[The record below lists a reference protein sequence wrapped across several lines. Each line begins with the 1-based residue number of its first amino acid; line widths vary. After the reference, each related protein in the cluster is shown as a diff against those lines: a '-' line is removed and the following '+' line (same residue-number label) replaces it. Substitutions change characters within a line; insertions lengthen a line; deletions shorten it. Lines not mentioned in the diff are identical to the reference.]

1 MCLTVVRWRRI
12 MSMTREKILDVSL
25 ELFSQRGYS
34 AVSIRDICKR
44 VGIKESSVYYHF
56 ENKQNIFDV
65 LLDRFYEIAKGMMA
79 QLENG
84 LTEGY
89 NSFSDG
95 INTVSECFFEQYLM
109 NDFCNRIMRIMFIEQ
124 FNNESVRKLYQHW
137 LMDEPLNFQ
146 SKIFSV
152 LMSIGI
158 IPNCDSEYLAVKYY
172 APIYFYAQKWLFNG
186 ELTEESKEAFRIDAY
201 QHIQMFFGKIGGYN
215 G

>member
-1 MCLTVVRWRRI
+1 MNA
-12 MSMTREKILDVSL
+12 TREKILDVSL

-34 AVSIRDICKR
+34 AVSIRDICR
-44 VGIKESSVYYHF
+44 CVGIKESSVYYHF

-65 LLDRFYEIAKGMMA
+65 LLGRFSETAKGMML
-79 QLENG
+79 QLENS
-84 LTEGY
+84 LTDGQ

-95 INTVSECFFEQYLM
+95 INTVSDCFFEQYLM
-109 NDFCNRIMRIMFIEQ
+109 NDFCNKVMRIMFIEQ
-124 FNNESVRKLYQHW
+124 FNNENARKLYQHW

-146 SKIFSV
+146 RNIFSA
-152 LMSIGI
+152 LMSAEI
-158 IPNCDSEYLAVKYY
+158 ITNCDSEYLAVKYY

-201 QHIQMFFGKIGGYN
+201 KHIQMFFGEIGGCN

>member
-1 MCLTVVRWRRI
+1 MNTTKERI
-12 MSMTREKILDVSL
+12 LEVSL

-34 AVSIRDICKR
+34 AVSIRDICKS

-56 ENKQNIFDV
+56 ENKQNIFDI
-65 LLDRFYEIAKGMMA
+65 LLDRFSEIAKGMMA

-84 LTEGY
+84 VTEES

-95 INTVSECFFEQYLM
+95 INRVSNCFFEQYLM
-109 NDFCNRIMRIMFIEQ
+109 NDFCNRVMRIMFIEQ
-124 FNNESVRKLYQHW
+124 FNNENVRKLYQHW

-152 LMSIGI
+152 LISNGI
-158 IPNCDSEYLAVKYY
+158 IPNLRSEYLAIKYY

-186 ELTEESKEAFRIDAY
+186 ELTEESKEALRIDAY
-201 QHIQMFFGKIGGYN
+201 KHIQMFWREIGGYN

>member
-1 MCLTVVRWRRI
+1 MNTTKERI
-12 MSMTREKILDVSL
+12 LEVSL

-34 AVSIRDICKR
+34 AVSIRDICKS

-65 LLDRFYEIAKGMMA
+65 LLNRFSEIAKEMMA

-84 LTEGY
+84 VTEES

-95 INTVSECFFEQYLM
+95 INRVSNCFFEQYLM
-109 NDFCNRIMRIMFIEQ
+109 NDFCNRVIRIMFIEQ
-124 FNNESVRKLYQHW
+124 FNNENVRKLYQHW

-152 LMSIGI
+152 LISIGI
-158 IPNCDSEYLAVKYY
+158 IPNCHSDYLAVKYY

-201 QHIQMFFGKIGGYN
+201 KHIQMFWREIGGYN

>member
-1 MCLTVVRWRRI
+1 
-12 MSMTREKILDVSL
+12 MSTTREKILDVSL

-44 VGIKESSVYYHF
+44 VGIKESSIYYHF

-95 INTVSECFFEQYLM
+95 INTVSKCFFEQYLM

-186 ELTEESKEAFRIDAY
+186 ELTEESKEAFRIEAY
-201 QHIQMFFGKIGGYN
+201 KHIQMFFGEIGGCN

>member
-1 MCLTVVRWRRI
+1 MNTTKERI
-12 MSMTREKILDVSL
+12 LEVSL

-34 AVSIRDICKR
+34 AVSIRDISKS

-65 LLDRFYEIAKGMMA
+65 LLDRFSEIAKGMMN
-79 QLENG
+79 QLETG
-84 LTEGY
+84 LTEEL

-95 INTVSECFFEQYLM
+95 INRVSNCFFEQYLM
-109 NDFCNRIMRIMFIEQ
+109 NDFCNKVMRIMFIEQ
-124 FNNESVRKLYQHW
+124 FNNENVRKLYQHW

-152 LMSIGI
+152 LISIGI
-158 IPNCDSEYLAVKYY
+158 IPNCRSDYLAVKYY

-186 ELTEESKEAFRIDAY
+186 KLTEESKEAFRIDAY
-201 QHIQMFFGKIGGYN
+201 KHIQMFWGEIGGYN

>member
-1 MCLTVVRWRRI
+1 MYT
-12 MSMTREKILDVSL
+12 TKEKILDVSL

-34 AVSIRDICKR
+34 AVSIRDICKG

-56 ENKQNIFDV
+56 ENKQSIFDV
-65 LLDRFYEIAKGMMA
+65 LLDRFSEIAKGMMA

-84 LTEGY
+84 FTKGQ

-95 INTVSECFFEQYLM
+95 INTLSTCFFEQYLM
-109 NDFCNRIMRIMFIEQ
+109 NDFCNRVMRIMFIEQ
-124 FNNESVRKLYQHW
+124 FNNEDVRELYQNW
-137 LMDEPLNFQ
+137 MMDEPLNFQ
-146 SKIFSV
+146 KKIFSV

-158 IPNCDSEYLAVKYY
+158 IQNCDSEYLAVKYY

-201 QHIQMFFGKIGGYN
+201 KHIQMFFGEIGGYN

>member
-1 MCLTVVRWRRI
+1 
-12 MSMTREKILDVSL
+12 MSTTREKILDVSL

-95 INTVSECFFEQYLM
+95 INIVSECFFEQYLM

-201 QHIQMFFGKIGGYN
+201 QHIQMFFGEIGGYN

>member
-1 MCLTVVRWRRI
+1 MNI
-12 MSMTREKILDVSL
+12 TRKKILDVSL
-25 ELFSQRGYS
+25 DLFSQKGYS
-34 AVSIRDICKR
+34 AVSIRDICKCVR
-44 VGIKESSVYYHF
+44 IKESSVYYHF

-65 LLDRFYEIAKGMMA
+65 LLDRFSEIAKGMMA

-84 LTEGY
+84 FTEGQ

-95 INTVSECFFEQYLM
+95 INTISNCFFEQYLM
-109 NDFCNRIMRIMFIEQ
+109 NDFCNRVMRIMFIEQ
-124 FNNESVRKLYQHW
+124 FNNENVRNLYQYW

-152 LMSIGI
+152 LMNAGMIT
-158 IPNCDSEYLAVKYY
+158 NCDSEYLAVKYY

-186 ELTEESKEAFRIDAY
+186 ELTEESKEAFRIDVY
-201 QHIQMFFGKIGGYN
+201 KHIQKFFGEIGGYN

>member
-1 MCLTVVRWRRI
+1 